1 MKKGA
6 VAILLMT
13 LASQAIGAEQNEPW
27 IKPFTDV
34 FRNGIMDSLANG
46 KGGLADAARKDK
58 QARELQEKEANR
70 SERRTVKECIKPG
83 NVIDDDVQECVR
95 GYRERTW

>member
-6 VAILLMT
+6 VAILLMA
-13 LASQAIGAEQNEPW
+13 LGSQAIGAEQDESWLTP
-27 IKPFTDV
+27 ITDAFTDQ
-34 FRNGIMDSLANG
+34 IMRGLAQG
-46 KGGLADAARKDK
+46 KGGMAEPAQQHLKN
-58 QARELQEKEANR
+58 REIEKKEAQR